1 MKVDRMKKI
10 IIFIFLNIILSA
22 NESIYLDAKV
32 SIQMIE
38 KDNIQFIATEKMKKY
53 IRGSKIIQTNT
64 LFSSNIL
71 GEMGCTPLYTC
82 PNKIKEVF
90 SNLNIKENQ
99 PLILYDNSY
108 AVYASTLYTIL
119 ESLGY
124 KNITILN
131 GGAEAISNLD
141 PNQKLYDKYSVK
153 LNELLTMK
161 KDLNESENSVK
172 IQSKIHTL
180 RKKLTILKPYL
191 LVEKKVVESK
201 KIRKN
206 RYNLGKKNIS
216 HLLSKNDLKKA
227 VDAVRNHDTNIT
239 IIDTCPMIDIVGN
252 SYGNYVVGVQSISWK
267 KLIDKNENRLKS
279 MDELKSIFN
288 KLNKHQEYNL
298 YCMSNSN
305 KALFMMTVM
314 RYLGYNKVKAFTGDW
329 SVWTGGK
336 NE

>member
-1 MKVDRMKKI
+1 MKRV
-10 IIFIFLNIILSA
+10 IIFIFFNIMLFA
-22 NESIYLDAKV
+22 NENIYLDAKV
-32 SIQMIE
+32 LIKMVE
-38 KDNIQFIATEKMKKY
+38 KDDIQFIATENMKKY

-71 GEMGCTPLYTC
+71 GEMECTPLYAC

-90 SNLNIKENQ
+90 SHLNIQDNQ

-108 AVYASTLYTIL
+108 GVYASTLYTIL

-131 GGAEAISNLD
+131 GGVEAISSLD
-141 PNQKLYDKYSVK
+141 PNQKLYDKYSSK
-153 LNELLTMK
+153 LNKLLTIN
-161 KDLNESENSVK
+161 KDLNTSENSIE
-172 IQSKIHTL
+172 IQSKINTI

-191 LVEKKVVESK
+191 LVEKKVVKPE
-201 KIRKN
+201 KIGEN
-206 RYNLGKKNIS
+206 TYTLGKTNIS
-216 HLLSKNDLKKA
+216 YLLSKNDLKKA
-227 VDAVRNHDTNIT
+227 VESVRNHDNNIT
-239 IIDTCPMIDIVGN
+239 IIDSCPMIDIVGN
-252 SYGNYVVGVQSISWK
+252 AYGSYVAGVKSISWK
-267 KLIDKNENRLKS
+267 NLIDKKENRLKS
-279 MDELKSIFN
+279 MDELKTIFN
-288 KLNKHQEYNL
+288 KLDKHQEYNL

-329 SVWTGGK
+329 SVWTGDE